1 MSEIVPVSPRPRILV
16 SLSIAM
22 TFNCSKTTQTQR
34 EMKSAEISTVNVEVV
49 TDEPES
55 ATVSQTQK
63 LRQSQRSKSMK
74 SVSKR
79 TRKRPETSPD
89 LFSDTMTDYAASNR
103 LIWEGANILTQGSD
117 LPWLTSEEG
126 EAYYKS
132 LVAKGKGYISFW
144 LSDDLYAKDPSV
156 LERDLAI
163 ALIEQFDLRAT
174 CLHLIYAA
182 HATQLN
188 RPWEQSFTISDTQL
202 EQYLGLNKNK
212 KLNKQQKLTLM
223 LDLAKQ
229 PCHLL
234 VYVSWPEQGRI
245 PTFSV
250 SRTWLW
256 EIAEP
261 ILHFQECIANDE
273 GEVVTEKQ
281 QLVGF
286 TLNIR
291 CGAWAKYF
299 LNEEMRA
306 QKQAY
311 YEYCILSK
319 TLIQDIMATYHHYE
333 GAARLMTWLL
343 FKTKI
348 NRNSPLIAES
358 LLRIAFG
365 EPALQVAKTDSKA
378 RAKLVE
384 SWVKT
389 VKALLSRGWQITPDP
404 TNYPMEYWVETG
416 ESSLFAQIPDDPE
429 LAVEFWANDAASAEG
444 ERLTDKTRRIHGKFN
459 RLLSARLWIQPPE
472 AIANR
477 LNEIDES
484 RRRYHREIEL
494 KKGLVIAPVP
504 AHLSTVIAKPM
515 LQKIDSG
522 EQLKQMRIAK
532 GLSQSGLASKIGR
545 SASWVKMVET
555 GKRNIQPQDHATLLS
570 VLS

>member
-1 MSEIVPVSPRPRILV
+1 MPSRRL
-16 SLSIAM
+16 
-22 TFNCSKTTQTQR
+22 KTTQSQPEGIATIDV
-34 EMKSAEISTVNVEVV
+34 EIVV
-49 TDEPES
+49 DEPDS
-55 ATVSQTQK
+55 SVNAPTA
-63 LRQSQRSKSMK
+63 RQRSKVSK
-74 SVSKR
+74 SPAQKR
-79 TRKRPETSPD
+79 TRQRPETNPD
-89 LFSDTMTDYAASNR
+89 LFPDSMTDYAASNR

-117 LPWLTSEEG
+117 LPWLTSDKG

-144 LSDDLYAKDPSV
+144 LTDDLYAKDPSV

-163 ALIEQFDLRAT
+163 ALIEEFDLRAT

-182 HATQLN
+182 HATQVD
-188 RPWEQSFTISDTQL
+188 RPWEQSFAISDTQL

-212 KLNKQQKLTLM
+212 KLNKQQKLQLM

-261 ILHFQECIANDE
+261 ILHFQECIVDDE
-273 GEVVTEKQ
+273 GKAVGEK

-299 LNEEMRA
+299 LNEEMRL

-319 TLIQDIMATYHHYE
+319 SLIQDIMAMYHHYE

-348 NRNSPLIAES
+348 NRSSPLNAEA
-358 LLRIAFG
+358 LMKIAFG
-365 EPALQVAKTDSKA
+365 ESALQIAKVDSKA

-384 SWVKT
+384 SWIKT
-389 VKALLSRGWQITPDP
+389 VKALLSRGWQITPDAA
-404 TNYPMEYWVETG
+404 TYPMEYWVSPSETNP
-416 ESSLFAQIPDDPE
+416 LNQIPDDPE
-429 LAVEFWANDAASAEG
+429 LAVEFWAKDATAVEG
-444 ERLTDKTRRIHGKFN
+444 ERLTDKTRRVHGKFN
-459 RLLSARLWIQPPE
+459 RLLTAKLWIQPPE

-484 RRRYHREIEL
+484 RKRYSREFDRTLLPTQPSSTPTQSSSATKPGL
-494 KKGLVIAPVP
+494 KKIE
-504 AHLSTVIAKPM
+504 
-515 LQKIDSG
+515 SG

-532 GLSQSGLASKIGR
+532 SLSQSSLASKIGR

-555 GKRNIQPQDHATLLS
+555 GKRNIQPQDHEVLLS